1 MLKNKSSAIKY
12 INKVLQSD
20 VFNKSIPDNFLS
32 EINNKKIKIN
42 LKDINYST
50 ILHISDNTIIILDEE
65 GNFDV
70 ELITTPATLALF
82 ILSKGS
88 DKFSSKIIING
99 DIDTANKFNNFLS
112 SSEKIKEILIHLIG
126 KEKTKD
132 IENGI
137 KSVTAFFNDIFS
149 SSTSDLVDF
158 LTDDLTVLPSKSDVN
173 QFLDEVDSLKSRTDK
188 LYQKYNDVKQYS
200 QNFSN
205 CTPLYQV

>member
-1 MLKNKSSAIKY
+1 MLKNKSSAIEY

-20 VFNKSIPDNFLS
+20 AFNKSIPDNFLS

-70 ELITTPATLALF
+70 ELITTPATMALF

-132 IENGI
+132 IEKGI
-137 KSVTAFFNDIFS
+137 KSITAFFNDIFS

-188 LYQKYNDVKQYS
+188 LYQKYKDVK
-200 QNFSN
+200 
-205 CTPLYQV
+205 

>member
-1 MLKNKSSAIKY
+1 MLKNKSSAIEY

-20 VFNKSIPDNFLS
+20 AFNKSIPDNFLS

-65 GNFDV
+65 ENFDV

-132 IENGI
+132 IEKGI
-137 KSVTAFFNDIFS
+137 KSITAFFNDIFS

-158 LTDDLTVLPSKSDVN
+158 LTDDLTVLPTKSDVN
-173 QFLDEVDSLKSRTDK
+173 QFLDEVDNLKSRTDK
-188 LYQKYNDVKQYS
+188 LYQKYKDVK
-200 QNFSN
+200 
-205 CTPLYQV
+205 

>member
-1 MLKNKSSAIKY
+1 MLKNKSSAIEY

-20 VFNKSIPDNFLS
+20 AFNKSIPDNFLS
-32 EINNKKIKIN
+32 EINDKKIKIN

-188 LYQKYNDVKQYS
+188 LYQKYKDVK
-200 QNFSN
+200 
-205 CTPLYQV
+205 

>member
-1 MLKNKSSAIKY
+1 MLKNKSSAIEY
-12 INKVLQSD
+12 INKLLQSD

-65 GNFDV
+65 GNYDV

-99 DIDTANKFNNFLS
+99 DIDTANKLNNFLS

-132 IENGI
+132 IEKGI
-137 KSVTAFFNDIFS
+137 KSITVFFNDIFS

-188 LYQKYNDVKQYS
+188 LYQKYKDAK
-200 QNFSN
+200 
-205 CTPLYQV
+205 

>member
-20 VFNKSIPDNFLS
+20 AFNKSIPDNFLS

-132 IENGI
+132 IEKGI
-137 KSVTAFFNDIFS
+137 KSITAFFNDIFS

-188 LYQKYNDVKQYS
+188 LYQKYKDVK
-200 QNFSN
+200 
-205 CTPLYQV
+205 

>member
-1 MLKNKSSAIKY
+1 MLKNKSSAIEY
-12 INKVLQSD
+12 INKLLQSD
-20 VFNKSIPDNFLS
+20 AFNKSIPDNFLS

-65 GNFDV
+65 GNYDV

-99 DIDTANKFNNFLS
+99 DIHTANKFNNFLS

-132 IENGI
+132 IEKGI
-137 KSVTAFFNDIFS
+137 KSLTVFFNDIFS

-188 LYQKYNDVKQYS
+188 LYQKYKDVK
-200 QNFSN
+200 
-205 CTPLYQV
+205 

>member
-1 MLKNKSSAIKY
+1 MLKNKSSAIEY

-20 VFNKSIPDNFLS
+20 AFNKSIPDNFLS
-32 EINNKKIKIN
+32 EINDKKIKIN

-132 IENGI
+132 IEKGI
-137 KSVTAFFNDIFS
+137 ISITAFFNDIFS

-158 LTDDLTVLPSKSDVN
+158 LTDDLTVLPTKSDVN

-188 LYQKYNDVKQYS
+188 LYQKYKDVK
-200 QNFSN
+200 
-205 CTPLYQV
+205 

>member
-65 GNFDV
+65 GSFDV

-126 KEKTKD
+126 KEKAKD
-132 IENGI
+132 IEKGI
-137 KSVTAFFNDIFS
+137 KSITSFFNDIFS

-188 LYQKYNDVKQYS
+188 LYQKYKDVK
-200 QNFSN
+200 
-205 CTPLYQV
+205 

>member
-20 VFNKSIPDNFLS
+20 AFNKSIPDNFLS

-65 GNFDV
+65 GSFDV

-132 IENGI
+132 IEKGI
-137 KSVTAFFNDIFS
+137 KSITAFFNDIFS
-149 SSTSDLVDF
+149 SSASDLVDF

-188 LYQKYNDVKQYS
+188 LYQKYKDVK
-200 QNFSN
+200 
-205 CTPLYQV
+205 

>member
-1 MLKNKSSAIKY
+1 MLKNKSSAIEY
-12 INKVLQSD
+12 INKLLQSD
-20 VFNKSIPDNFLS
+20 AFNKSIPDNFLS
-32 EINNKKIKIN
+32 EINDKKIKIN

-132 IENGI
+132 IEKGI
-137 KSVTAFFNDIFS
+137 KSLTVFFNDIFS

-188 LYQKYNDVKQYS
+188 LYQKYKDVK
-200 QNFSN
+200 
-205 CTPLYQV
+205 

>member
-1 MLKNKSSAIKY
+1 MLKNKSSAIEY
-12 INKVLQSD
+12 INKVFQSD
-20 VFNKSIPDNFLS
+20 AFNKSIPDNFLS
-32 EINNKKIKIN
+32 EINDKKIKIN

-132 IENGI
+132 IEKGI
-137 KSVTAFFNDIFS
+137 KSITAFFNDIFS

-188 LYQKYNDVKQYS
+188 LYQKYKDVK
-200 QNFSN
+200 
-205 CTPLYQV
+205 

>member
-1 MLKNKSSAIKY
+1 MLKNKSSAIEY

-65 GNFDV
+65 GSFDV

-132 IENGI
+132 IEKGI
-137 KSVTAFFNDIFS
+137 KSITVFFNDIFS
-149 SSTSDLVDF
+149 TSTSDLVDF
-158 LTDDLTVLPSKSDVN
+158 LPDDLTVLPSKSDVN

-188 LYQKYNDVKQYS
+188 LYQKYKDVK
-200 QNFSN
+200 
-205 CTPLYQV
+205 

>member
-65 GNFDV
+65 RNFDV
-70 ELITTPATLALF
+70 ELITTVATLALF

-132 IENGI
+132 IEKGF
-137 KSVTAFFNDIFS
+137 KSITAFFNNIFS
-149 SSTSDLVDF
+149 SSTSDIVDF

-188 LYQKYNDVKQYS
+188 LYQKYKDVK
-200 QNFSN
+200 
-205 CTPLYQV
+205 

>member
-65 GNFDV
+65 RNFDV
-70 ELITTPATLALF
+70 ELITTVATLALF

-112 SSEKIKEILIHLIG
+112 SSEKIKEILKHLIG

-132 IENGI
+132 IEKGI
-137 KSVTAFFNDIFS
+137 ISITAFFNDIFS

-158 LTDDLTVLPSKSDVN
+158 LTDDLTVLPTKSDVN

-188 LYQKYNDVKQYS
+188 LYQKYKDVK
-200 QNFSN
+200 
-205 CTPLYQV
+205 

>member
-1 MLKNKSSAIKY
+1 MLKNKSSAIEY

-20 VFNKSIPDNFLS
+20 AFNKSIPDNFLS

-132 IENGI
+132 IEKGI
-137 KSVTAFFNDIFS
+137 ISITAFFNDIFS

-158 LTDDLTVLPSKSDVN
+158 LTDDLTVLPTKSDVN

-188 LYQKYNDVKQYS
+188 LYQKYKDVK
-200 QNFSN
+200 
-205 CTPLYQV
+205 

>member
-1 MLKNKSSAIKY
+1 MLKNKSSAIEY

-20 VFNKSIPDNFLS
+20 AFNKSIPDNFLS
-32 EINNKKIKIN
+32 EINDKKIKIN

-65 GNFDV
+65 GEFDV
-70 ELITTPATLALF
+70 ELITTPATLTLF

-132 IENGI
+132 IEKGF
-137 KSVTAFFNDIFS
+137 KSITAFFNDIFS

-188 LYQKYNDVKQYS
+188 LYQKYKDVK
-200 QNFSN
+200 
-205 CTPLYQV
+205 

>member
-32 EINNKKIKIN
+32 EINDKKIKIN

-132 IENGI
+132 IEKGI
-137 KSVTAFFNDIFS
+137 KSITVFFNDIFS

-188 LYQKYNDVKQYS
+188 LYQKYKDVK
-200 QNFSN
+200 
-205 CTPLYQV
+205 

>member
-65 GNFDV
+65 RNFDV
-70 ELITTPATLALF
+70 ELITTAATLALF

-132 IENGI
+132 IEKGI
-137 KSVTAFFNDIFS
+137 KSIASFFNDIFT

-188 LYQKYNDVKQYS
+188 LYQKYKDVK
-200 QNFSN
+200 
-205 CTPLYQV
+205 

>member
-1 MLKNKSSAIKY
+1 MLKNKLSAIEY

-42 LKDINYST
+42 LKDINYYT
-50 ILHISDNTIIILDEE
+50 ILHISDNTIIILDEDR
-65 GNFDV
+65 NFDV

-126 KEKTKD
+126 KEKAKD
-132 IENGI
+132 IEKGI
-137 KSVTAFFNDIFS
+137 KSITSFFNDIFS

-188 LYQKYNDVKQYS
+188 LYQKYKDVK
-200 QNFSN
+200 
-205 CTPLYQV
+205 

>member
-1 MLKNKSSAIKY
+1 MLKNKSSVIEY

-20 VFNKSIPDNFLS
+20 AFNKSIPDNFLS
-32 EINNKKIKIN
+32 EINDKKIKIN

-65 GNFDV
+65 GNYDV

-188 LYQKYNDVKQYS
+188 LYQKYKDVK
-200 QNFSN
+200 
-205 CTPLYQV
+205 

>member
-20 VFNKSIPDNFLS
+20 AFNKSIPDNFLS
-32 EINNKKIKIN
+32 EINDKKIKIN

-132 IENGI
+132 IEKGI
-137 KSVTAFFNDIFS
+137 KSLTVFFNDIFS

-188 LYQKYNDVKQYS
+188 LYQKYKDVK
-200 QNFSN
+200 
-205 CTPLYQV
+205 

>member
-65 GNFDV
+65 RNFDV
-70 ELITTPATLALF
+70 ELITTVATLALF

-132 IENGI
+132 IEKGI
-137 KSVTAFFNDIFS
+137 KSITVFFNDIFS

-188 LYQKYNDVKQYS
+188 LYQKYKDVK
-200 QNFSN
+200 
-205 CTPLYQV
+205 

>member
-1 MLKNKSSAIKY
+1 MLKNKSSAIEY
-12 INKVLQSD
+12 INKLLQSD
-20 VFNKSIPDNFLS
+20 AFSKSIPDNFLS

-50 ILHISDNTIIILDEE
+50 TLYISDNTIIILDEE

-112 SSEKIKEILIHLIG
+112 SSENIKEILIHLIG

-132 IENGI
+132 IEKGI
-137 KSVTAFFNDIFS
+137 KSITAFFNDIFS

-188 LYQKYNDVKQYS
+188 LYQKYKDVK
-200 QNFSN
+200 
-205 CTPLYQV
+205 

>member
-20 VFNKSIPDNFLS
+20 AFNKSIPDNFLS
-32 EINNKKIKIN
+32 EINDKKIKIN

-132 IENGI
+132 IEKGF
-137 KSVTAFFNDIFS
+137 KSITAFFNDIFS

-188 LYQKYNDVKQYS
+188 LYQKYKDVK
-200 QNFSN
+200 
-205 CTPLYQV
+205 

>member
-1 MLKNKSSAIKY
+1 MLKNKSSAIEY

-20 VFNKSIPDNFLS
+20 AFNKSIPDDFLS
-32 EINNKKIKIN
+32 EINDKKIKIN

-65 GNFDV
+65 GEFDV

-132 IENGI
+132 IEKGI
-137 KSVTAFFNDIFS
+137 KSITAFFNDIFS

-188 LYQKYNDVKQYS
+188 LYQKYKDVK
-200 QNFSN
+200 
-205 CTPLYQV
+205 

>member
-1 MLKNKSSAIKY
+1 MLKNKSSAIEY

-20 VFNKSIPDNFLS
+20 AFNKSIPDNFLS

-132 IENGI
+132 IEKGI
-137 KSVTAFFNDIFS
+137 KSLTVFFNDIFS

-188 LYQKYNDVKQYS
+188 LYQKYKDVK
-200 QNFSN
+200 
-205 CTPLYQV
+205 

>member
-1 MLKNKSSAIKY
+1 MLKNRLSAIEY

-20 VFNKSIPDNFLS
+20 IFIKSIPDNFLS
-32 EINNKKIKIN
+32 ELNNKKIKIN
-42 LKDINYST
+42 LKDINYSA
-50 ILHISDNTIIILDEE
+50 ILHISDNTLIISDEDE
-65 GNFDV
+65 DFDV
-70 ELITTPATLALF
+70 ELITTPATLILF

-132 IENGI
+132 IEKGI
-137 KSVTAFFNDIFS
+137 KSITAFFNDIFS

-188 LYQKYNDVKQYS
+188 LYQKYKDVK
-200 QNFSN
+200 
-205 CTPLYQV
+205 

>member
-1 MLKNKSSAIKY
+1 MLKNKSSAIEY
-12 INKVLQSD
+12 INKLLQSD
-20 VFNKSIPDNFLS
+20 AFNKSIPDNFLS
-32 EINNKKIKIN
+32 EINDKKIKIN

-65 GNFDV
+65 GNYDV

-132 IENGI
+132 IEKGI
-137 KSVTAFFNDIFS
+137 KSLTVFFNDIFS

-188 LYQKYNDVKQYS
+188 LYQKYKDVK
-200 QNFSN
+200 
-205 CTPLYQV
+205 

>member
-1 MLKNKSSAIKY
+1 MLKNKSSAIEY
-12 INKVLQSD
+12 INKLLQSD
-20 VFNKSIPDNFLS
+20 AFNKSIPDNFLS

-65 GNFDV
+65 GNYDV

-132 IENGI
+132 IEKGI
-137 KSVTAFFNDIFS
+137 KSITTFFNDIFS

-158 LTDDLTVLPSKSDVN
+158 LTDDLTVLPTKSDVN

-188 LYQKYNDVKQYS
+188 LYQKYKDVK
-200 QNFSN
+200 
-205 CTPLYQV
+205 

>member
-65 GNFDV
+65 GEFDV

-132 IENGI
+132 IEKGI
-137 KSVTAFFNDIFS
+137 KSITAFFNDIFS

-188 LYQKYNDVKQYS
+188 LYQKYKDVK
-200 QNFSN
+200 
-205 CTPLYQV
+205 

>member
-1 MLKNKSSAIKY
+1 MLKNKSSAIEY

-20 VFNKSIPDNFLS
+20 AFNKSIPDNFLS
-32 EINNKKIKIN
+32 EINDKKIKIN

-126 KEKTKD
+126 KEKAKD
-132 IENGI
+132 IEKGI
-137 KSVTAFFNDIFS
+137 KSITSFFNDIFS

-188 LYQKYNDVKQYS
+188 LYQKYKDVK
-200 QNFSN
+200 
-205 CTPLYQV
+205 

>member
-1 MLKNKSSAIKY
+1 MLKNKSSAIEY

-20 VFNKSIPDNFLS
+20 AFNKSIPDNFLS

-65 GNFDV
+65 GSFDV

-132 IENGI
+132 IEKGI
-137 KSVTAFFNDIFS
+137 KSITTFFNDIFS

-188 LYQKYNDVKQYS
+188 LYQKYKDVK
-200 QNFSN
+200 
-205 CTPLYQV
+205 

>member
-65 GNFDV
+65 GSFDV

-132 IENGI
+132 IEKGI
-137 KSVTAFFNDIFS
+137 KSITTFFNDIFS

-188 LYQKYNDVKQYS
+188 LYQKYKDVK
-200 QNFSN
+200 
-205 CTPLYQV
+205 

>member
-1 MLKNKSSAIKY
+1 MLKNKSSAIEY
-12 INKVLQSD
+12 INKLLQSD
-20 VFNKSIPDNFLS
+20 AFNKSIPDNFLS

-132 IENGI
+132 IEKGI
-137 KSVTAFFNDIFS
+137 KSIASFFNDIFS

-188 LYQKYNDVKQYS
+188 LYQKYKDVK
-200 QNFSN
+200 
-205 CTPLYQV
+205 